1 MRRDRSVFDRFV
13 DLFRF
18 SRAQTRQMQGFEL
31 DFEPPLLR
39 FERDRS
45 ERRPETPPKQ
55 GRRQMKT
62 LVASTA
68 ALLLL
73 AGAAPGFAAQAETET
88 VSIPV
93 SKAKLNLNN
102 PQDAQ
107 RMMRRIDA
115 AALQACGA
123 DAHSFPYV
131 KQAVAASACHR
142 EAVAGAVSQL
152 NSPQASLTVTGVR
165 NR

>member
-1 MRRDRSVFDRFV
+1 
-13 DLFRF
+13 
-18 SRAQTRQMQGFEL
+18 
-31 DFEPPLLR
+31 
-39 FERDRS
+39 
-45 ERRPETPPKQ
+45 
-55 GRRQMKT
+55 MKI

-73 AGAAPGFAAQAETET
+73 AGASFAAAAPADTET

-93 SKAKLNLNN
+93 SKAKLDLNN

-107 RMMRRIDA
+107 VLMRRINT

-123 DAHSFPYV
+123 DAHSFADV
-131 KQAVAASACHR
+131 KRAVAASPCHR
-142 EAVAGAVSQL
+142 DAVAGAVSQL
-152 NSPQASLTVTGVR
+152 NSNQASLTVTGVR

>member
-1 MRRDRSVFDRFV
+1 
-13 DLFRF
+13 
-18 SRAQTRQMQGFEL
+18 
-31 DFEPPLLR
+31 
-39 FERDRS
+39 
-45 ERRPETPPKQ
+45 
-55 GRRQMKT
+55 MKT

-68 ALLLL
+68 AVLLL
-73 AGAAPGFAAQAETET
+73 ASASFAVAAQVETET

-107 RMMRRIDA
+107 RMMRRINV

-123 DAHSFPYV
+123 DAHSFADV
-131 KQAVAASACHR
+131 KRAVAASPCHR
-142 EAVAGAVSQL
+142 DAVAGAVTQL
-152 NSPQASLTVTGVR
+152 NSNQASLTVTGVR

>member
-1 MRRDRSVFDRFV
+1 
-13 DLFRF
+13 
-18 SRAQTRQMQGFEL
+18 
-31 DFEPPLLR
+31 
-39 FERDRS
+39 
-45 ERRPETPPKQ
+45 
-55 GRRQMKT
+55 MKT

-68 ALLLL
+68 AVLLL
-73 AGAAPGFAAQAETET
+73 ASASFAVAAQVETET

-107 RMMRRIDA
+107 RMMRRINV

-123 DAHSFPYV
+123 DAHSFPDV
-131 KQAVAASACHR
+131 KRAVAASPCHR
-142 EAVAGAVSQL
+142 DAVAGAVTQL
-152 NSPQASLTVTGVR
+152 NSNQASLTVTGVR

>member
-1 MRRDRSVFDRFV
+1 
-13 DLFRF
+13 
-18 SRAQTRQMQGFEL
+18 
-31 DFEPPLLR
+31 
-39 FERDRS
+39 
-45 ERRPETPPKQ
+45 
-55 GRRQMKT
+55 MKT
-62 LVASTA
+62 FAASTA

-73 AGAAPGFAAQAETET
+73 AGASSALAAQAETET

-93 SKAKLNLNN
+93 SKAKLDLKN

-107 RMMRRIDA
+107 RMMRLINV

-131 KQAVAASACHR
+131 KQAVAASPCHR
-142 EAVAGAVSQL
+142 DAVAGAVSQL